1 MTISSSLW
9 LPLIV
14 PKSSNFWCLIM
25 AKDHWPSLTLHFE
38 QKGLNILRFTDW
50 SSSSRLSLVEYKV
63 NFALNQSAILLGN
76 MAWLRGQNPKTLL
89 HGQFSVFSSVTHV
102 PSELMDCALAA

>member
-1 MTISSSLW
+1 MATTDSPKVVKLLVSNYGQW
-9 LPLIV
+9 PLAFV
-14 PKSSNFWCLIM
+14 HLF
-25 AKDHWPSLTLHFE
+25 FE
-38 QKGLNILRFTDW
+38 QIGLNISRFTDW

-89 HGQFSVFSSVTHV
+89 HGQFSVR
-102 PSELMDCALAA
+102 

>member
-1 MTISSSLW
+1 
-9 LPLIV
+9 
-14 PKSSNFWCLIM
+14 M